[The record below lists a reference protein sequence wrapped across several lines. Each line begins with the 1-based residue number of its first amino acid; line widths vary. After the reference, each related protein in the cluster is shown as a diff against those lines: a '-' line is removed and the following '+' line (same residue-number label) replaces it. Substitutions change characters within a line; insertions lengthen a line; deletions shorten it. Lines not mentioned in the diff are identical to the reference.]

1 MKCLWLCCLVCLLLT
16 GCGRLNPEMFWI
28 RKNVLETTQVPEQTI
43 TTQITQTEETTGLC
57 MDGSVIEEVDLCFAA
72 DLLDLCNDLSIRW
85 DRQITQEYWQM
96 EKETLALYSRMQTRY
111 LRLDAD
117 PMLKNEP
124 TLCVYLTE
132 EERICEATA
141 ILLTHDWTEAQEVS
155 FLRVGKDLL
164 QCVWPSCDD
173 AALKDAVQKLRQDI
187 GKNVYPDNS
196 AIPQPMT
203 VYVHGSAAAYG
214 YTHAANISIHVIPV
228 NDTRLQELETAGV
241 QIIEIP

>member
-1 MKCLWLCCLVCLLLT
+1 MKHFWLICLLCILMT
-16 GCGRLNPEMFWI
+16 GCGRLDSETFWI
-28 RKNVLETTQVPEQTI
+28 RENVPEITQVPKDTI
-43 TTQITQTEETTGLC
+43 VTQATQIEETMGLC
-57 MDGSVIEEVDLCFAA
+57 IDGSVTEEAELCFAA
-72 DLLDLCNDLSIRW
+72 DLQALCNDLSIRW
-85 DRQITQEYWQM
+85 ARQITQEHWQM
-96 EKETLALYSRMQTRY
+96 EKDTLAPYSRIQTRY
-111 LRLDAD
+111 LRLDVD

-132 EERICEATA
+132 EGRICETTA

-155 FLRVGKDLL
+155 FLRLGKDLL